1 MPFQCPSEG
10 KQHGNVFF
18 SDSDNLEGVAIQIST
33 EKWGKKDAQ
42 KYKD

>member
-18 SDSDNLEGVAIQIST
+18 QTDNLEGVAIQIST